1 MAGNSTHPGLSVV
14 SKAVTILG
22 VFSEERTEL
31 ALTDL
36 ARATAMPTSTVHRLV
51 QELVECGA
59 LERTTAGRYVIGL
72 RLWGIAA
79 RSPHNYALSDAA
91 TPYMQK
97 VLATTHGHVHLAA
110 LHGQGALVLEKLS
123 WPGAEKTI
131 SRTGSKMPLHASAA
145 GQVLLAYAPRGFQE
159 TVLAAPMDAFTP
171 NTITDPLVL
180 RRLLAVIRQEGVSKS
195 LGQLVAGMDACAAP
209 VFWPDQ
215 RVAGSIA
222 GIADSG
228 SYRMADMER
237 AVRKAAK
244 GLTDFLAAP
253 ESAVGSRASFHA
265 GLRPVAHGD

>member
-14 SKAVTILG
+14 SKAVNILG

-31 ALTDL
+31 ALSDL

-59 LERTTAGRYVIGL
+59 LERTAAGRYVIGL

-91 TPYMQK
+91 TPYMQQ
-97 VLATTHGHVHLAA
+97 VLSSTHGHVHLAA
-110 LHGQGALVLEKLS
+110 LHGHGALVLEKLS
-123 WPGAEKTI
+123 WPHAEKTI

-145 GQVLLAYAPRGFQE
+145 GLVLLAYAPSAFQE
-159 TVLAAPMDAFTP
+159 AVLAAPLNAFTP
-171 NTITDPLVL
+171 QTTTDPFVL
-180 RRLLAVIRQEGVSKS
+180 RRLLAVIRQEGVSRS
-195 LGQLVAGMDACAAP
+195 MEQLVAGMDACAAP

-215 RVAGSIA
+215 RVAGAIA
-222 GIADSG
+222 GIAATG
-228 SYRMADMER
+228 TYKMADMER

-244 GLTDFLAAP
+244 GLTDFLATP

-265 GLRPVAHGD
+265 GLRPMAHTD